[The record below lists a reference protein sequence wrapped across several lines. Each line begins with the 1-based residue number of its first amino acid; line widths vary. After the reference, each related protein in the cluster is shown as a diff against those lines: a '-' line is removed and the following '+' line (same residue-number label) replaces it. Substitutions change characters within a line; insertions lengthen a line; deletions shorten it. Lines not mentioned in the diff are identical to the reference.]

1 MTATQSLKI
10 YEVLNKHFKNPEDA
24 KTVVEQIEQIVEE
37 KVEAKKDILATKT
50 DLGLLKEDL
59 LNTRNEL
66 IEKMHRDKVETIIWI
81 VGVGVLQF
89 ILSILSKKFL

>member
-37 KVEAKKDILATKT
+37 KVEGKKDILLT
-50 DLGLLKEDL
+50 KEDKID
-59 LNTRNEL
+59 L
-66 IEKMHRDKVETIIWI
+66 IERMHKHKMETIIWI
-81 VGVGVLQF
+81 VGVGLLQF
-89 ILSILSKKFL
+89 ILTILSKKFF